1 MAEYQRSFDALD
13 GQEEASS
20 SGIVH
25 EVLSKCASERILPQG
40 DVHETQYVQG
50 LHADVWRNGG

>member
-20 SGIVH
+20 SEIAH
-25 EVLSKCASERILPQG
+25 EVLNKYANERILPQ
-40 DVHETQYVQG
+40 
-50 LHADVWRNGG
+50 

>member
-20 SGIVH
+20 SEIAH
-25 EVLSKCASERILPQG
+25 EVRLVRLIEARFFRLRI
-40 DVHETQYVQG
+40 Y
-50 LHADVWRNGG
+50 